1 MFNVR
6 ARTIYSQY
14 MIPIGANL
22 TIILGLGFV
31 RASCSVI
38 EESRTFFIGCDK
50 TMSNHEESR
59 FLYHQNSS
67 PFNETAKYLRELS

>member
-1 MFNVR
+1 MVAGNLTIYSKPNNMFNVR
-6 ARTIYSQY
+6 ARAIYSQY
-14 MIPIGANL
+14 MIPIGADL

-50 TMSNHEESR
+50 ISDHGKT
-59 FLYHQNSS
+59 
-67 PFNETAKYLRELS
+67 